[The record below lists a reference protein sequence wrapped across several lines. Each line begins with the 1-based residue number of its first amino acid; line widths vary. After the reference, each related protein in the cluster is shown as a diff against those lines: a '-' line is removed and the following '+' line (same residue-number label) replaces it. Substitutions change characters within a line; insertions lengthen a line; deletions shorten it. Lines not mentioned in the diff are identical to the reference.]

1 MQQGSVDY
9 MLRDQSSWPC
19 VKPIHLDTNDSNLQE
34 RACIEMF
41 SMTDAKRVHSCDR
54 WRKSMMRWT
63 VCGNFNWVFLFTCA
77 EKVLGHPAHLD
88 ALQ

>member
-41 SMTDAKRVHSCDR
+41 SMTDAK
-54 WRKSMMRWT
+54 
-63 VCGNFNWVFLFTCA
+63 
-77 EKVLGHPAHLD
+77 
-88 ALQ
+88 